1 MSHVLL
7 IIKNMTHK
15 LIKGKTG
22 RPTEELGCWMLKN
35 QTLFNSTTEKTQLGN
50 TTEKHV
56 TICAP
61 VRQPP
66 QGKPK

>member
-35 QTLFNSTTEKTQLGN
+35 QTLFNSTQLKTEIRN
-50 TTEKHV
+50 ITEEHV

-61 VRQPP
+61 VKTLP
-66 QGKPK
+66 QGK